1 MFEVRK
7 QVEHSKLLEDFIG
20 EAIKSD
26 DYYDLLADKLDSMP
40 ITRAA
45 AEEILSSIISY
56 DEPSLYIVL
65 LQEYEGI
72 LTDHEIEAIKQ
83 RYRKTFDLP
92 LETYGIGV

>member
-26 DYYDLLADKLDSMP
+26 DYYDLLSDKLDSMP

-56 DEPSLYIVL
+56 DEPSLYVTLFRDYDHL
-65 LQEYEGI
+65 LTE
-72 LTDHEIEAIKQ
+72 DEIATIKH
-83 RYRKTFDLP
+83 RYNNLFDAP
-92 LETYGIGV
+92 LEIYGIE